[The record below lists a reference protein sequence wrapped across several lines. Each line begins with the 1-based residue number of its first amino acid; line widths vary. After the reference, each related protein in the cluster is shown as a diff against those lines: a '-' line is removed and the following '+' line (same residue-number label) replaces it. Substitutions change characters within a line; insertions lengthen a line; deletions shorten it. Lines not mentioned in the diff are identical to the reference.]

1 MSYLVICC
9 EYEPA
14 VTVKVTIPFGYTLSR
29 SEDKPKDDNKPQ
41 EQPFSINKD
50 DKWRSYKRRAFRS
63 LKKSQQ
69 KQVKNVHMMPPSKHR
84 KREAMDMVL
93 SEEDAKRVK

>member
-1 MSYLVICC
+1 MQKFIKKETYGWQKQ
-9 EYEPA
+9 EHWA
-14 VTVKVTIPFGYTLSR
+14 R